1 MHLAHEVSRPR
12 ENLVAIPLAPVLLS
26 AKCVVEIVPC
36 GREPANVFKCEVR
49 SPSFLSSKFLGC
61 NLQGAARCRLQVCKC
76 FMGKAALKPDHK
88 LHIYKKVLA
97 NIHESPW
104 HMILIPAALVCPK
117 TCDTVAKDAC
127 NVASHLSIDPTHNK

>member
-1 MHLAHEVSRPR
+1 MRC
-12 ENLVAIPLAPVLLS
+12 PVPEKIWS
-26 AKCVVEIVPC
+26 PFHWPQYSYQQNVWWKFPC

-88 LHIYKKVLA
+88 LHIYKHILA
-97 NIHESPW
+97 SIHESPW
-104 HMILIPAALVCPK
+104 HMIPIPAALVCPK
-117 TCDTVAKDAC
+117 VTEDAC
-127 NVASHLSIDPTHNK
+127 NIASHLSIDPTHNK